1 MVSEQQSLERPR
13 RILSLDGGGIRG
25 LIAVE
30 ILIALEKILCPPNGE
45 RKCLADYFD
54 FIGGTSTGSIL
65 STGLALG
72 MRAEKIK
79 DFYKQYG
86 FRIFQKRNIF
96 AQLWSRYDGKPLEEA
111 LQDVFGQE
119 TLGSSQLKTR
129 LMIVAKNATE
139 GNTWFFTNDKNNR
152 YYETN
157 SKIPLWHLVRATSA
171 APVFFPPHEI
181 DLGNNRKEE
190 FIDGGMSMFNNPSY
204 QLFQQATDP
213 DYKIKWKTGEN
224 QLLIVS
230 VGTGYSTPVIERGK
244 AKNYTAL
251 QWAPYAVGILMEDAN
266 VQQNILMQSLGKQ
279 YKKPRAK
286 KIVEAN
292 KASEPILQSLEEISE
307 KVPEKL
313 FSYCRYTT
321 SFTKKR
327 FEQLGLPPSFKPEDF
342 AEMDCVD
349 KMEQLSKIGERIAEE
364 QVSEECFKNFGL
376 DQ

>member
-1 MVSEQQSLERPR
+1 MISEQQDLERPK

-30 ILIALEKILCPPNGE
+30 ILIALEKILCPPNGG
-45 RKCLADYFD
+45 RKCLGDYFD
-54 FIGGTSTGSIL
+54 FIGGTSTGSIIA
-65 STGLALG
+65 TGLALG
-72 MRAEKIK
+72 MRAEQIK
-79 DFYKQYG
+79 DFYKKYG

-96 AQLWSRYDGKPLEEA
+96 AQLWSRYDGKPLEQA

-119 TLGSSQLKTR
+119 TLGSSKLKTR
-129 LMIVAKNATE
+129 LMIVAKNASE
-139 GNTWFFTNDKNNR
+139 GNTWFFTNDKNNI

-157 SKIPLWHLVRATSA
+157 SKIPLWHLVRASSA

-204 QLFQQATDP
+204 QLFQEATNP
-213 DYKIKWKTGEN
+213 DYGIKWKTGEA

-230 VGTGYSTPVIERGK
+230 VGTGYSTPVIEQGQ
-244 AKNYTAL
+244 AKSYTAL

-266 VQQNILMQSLGKQ
+266 VQQNILMKSLGKQ
-279 YKKPRAK
+279 YKKPRTK
-286 KIVEAN
+286 QMLETN
-292 KASEPILQSLEEISE
+292 LEEISE
-307 KVPEKL
+307 KVPEKF

-321 SFTKKR
+321 SFTKTR
-327 FEQLGLPPSFKPEDF
+327 FEQLGLPSSFNPEDF